1 MIPDEFRQLIEERTD
16 TELLGP
22 CLHDDAMP
30 YVFGPKPA
38 AWDTFRDLLVSNFN
52 VGRTDIRV
60 VGSGRFGFSL
70 KPGQNLKNFSDTSDI
85 DVIVVHPALF
95 DELWLALLRAAYPR
109 FPLTIHLSGWLGRRR
124 VVTIPHGA
132 SLTSEQRTF
141 LDSNDFIVES
151 RSSHIK

>member
-1 MIPDEFRQLIEERTD
+1 
-16 TELLGP
+16 
-22 CLHDDAMP
+22 MP

-124 VVTIPHGA
+124 NEVYAGWLSP
-132 SLTSEQRTF
+132 
-141 LDSNDFIVES
+141 LDMRLDKKIHSHPRS
-151 RSSHIK
+151 RNV